1 MLCGGTWAVV
11 GGRGR
16 SPFHTDSFRAAH
28 WQWRW
33 YFEVVGDS
41 RCPIADTW
49 WQTETGGIM
58 IAPLPLEGW
67 EQKPGSASFPFFG
80 VQVSPNPNPNPYPN
94 PNNPKRAPLPSPS
107 SACRLG

>member
-1 MLCGGTWAVV
+1 M
-11 GGRGR
+11 
-16 SPFHTDSFRAAH
+16 
-28 WQWRW
+28 
-33 YFEVVGDS
+33 VGDS

-80 VQVSPNPNPNPYPN
+80 VQPVLITPEGKEIEGAAEGDRHGVSIGLEG
-94 PNNPKRAPLPSPS
+94 RGGAGQ
-107 SACRLG
+107 CRSRRTRSEGLCVVLLS